1 MTNVKDWRSSKTE
14 LLGYVPLNKRIA
26 QLQISGIRTML
37 ARDALYDDLVGRDD
51 DIPVPVLPRHLQAD
65 MAEAS
70 EAYRYYKARR
80 KELEAKL
87 RQTMVKPQAEPEV
100 VPPFG
105 GCRGCRGIAAGGG
118 HPAPELKA
126 LTPSW

>member
-1 MTNVKDWRSSKTE
+1 MTKVKDWRKSKTE

-37 ARDALYDDLVGRDD
+37 ARDALYDDLVGKDD

-100 VPPFG
+100 VPPSG
-105 GCRGCRGIAAGGG
+105 GAGGAAESRQG
-118 HPAPELKA
+118 AG
-126 LTPSW
+126 TPPPN